1 MITSSATDIRRIVRT
16 ELSQQIRLM
25 MIPFPP
31 IIVSTGSST
40 LLSQAFISDHP
51 ASALVLINPPSSV
64 DETRLLTQTN
74 ETSEDASQATSGK
87 GFDYEPHFP
96 ILYLSTKTETPE
108 HRLQAHAERGVGRG
122 GKGVTFEVLDES
134 RAPGGERGE
143 GTRMELERWLDRCG
157 Y

>member
-1 MITSSATDIRRIVRT
+1 
-16 ELSQQIRLM
+16 M

-51 ASALVLINPPSSV
+51 ASALVLINPPSSM
-64 DETRLLTQTN
+64 DETRLLTQTK
-74 ETSEDASQATSGK
+74 TSEDASQAPSGK

>member
-1 MITSSATDIRRIVRT
+1 
-16 ELSQQIRLM
+16 M

-51 ASALVLINPPSSV
+51 ASALVLINPPSTAE
-64 DETRLLTQTN
+64 ETRLLTQTQT
-74 ETSEDASQATSGK
+74 EAKSSEDAAAGFDTAPASAPSGK

-96 ILYLSTKTETPE
+96 ILYLSTQTETPE
-108 HRLQAHAERGVGRG
+108 HRLQAFAERGVGRG

-143 GTRMELERWLDRCG
+143 GTRMQLERWLDRCG

>member
-1 MITSSATDIRRIVRT
+1 MITSSPTDIRRIECT

-64 DETRLLTQTN
+64 DETRLFTQTT
-74 ETSEDASQATSGK
+74 ETSQDASQAISGK

>member
-1 MITSSATDIRRIVRT
+1 
-16 ELSQQIRLM
+16 

-31 IIVSTGSST
+31 IIVSTGNST

-51 ASALVLINPPSSV
+51 ASALVLINPPSTEE
-64 DETRLLTQTN
+64 ETRLLTQTQSSN
-74 ETSEDASQATSGK
+74 SEGVNGK

-108 HRLQAHAERGVGRG
+108 HRLQAHAERGVGRA
-122 GKGVTFEVLDES
+122 GKGVTFDVLDES

-143 GTRMELERWLDRCG
+143 GTRMVLERWLDSCG